1 MCDPI
6 SMALGSLVVGTAKSV
21 AQFKA
26 ESAAA
31 DQQNAYYRE
40 NAARA
45 NKAAQEQMFQT
56 QQRMLQEQEAGAE
69 EKIKNMR
76 DARADRASA
85 TVAAGESG
93 ASGLSV
99 DALLREFSINESQA
113 NDAVDRNT
121 ELSINQLQNEITGIR
136 ANAEDRINGVQR
148 AAKPSF
154 FNTGLKIAGQGLDAY
169 SMYSDLKEKRK
180 PKA

>member
-6 SMALGSLVVGTAKSV
+6 SMALTSLAVGAAQSV
-21 AQFKA
+21 AQYQA

-31 DQQNAYYRE
+31 AQQNAYYRD

-56 QQRMLQEQEAGAE
+56 QQRMLQEQEAGAD

-93 ASGLSV
+93 VSGLSV

-121 ELSINQLQNEITGIR
+121 ELSLNQLQNEITGIR
-136 ANAEDRINGVQR
+136 SNAEARINGVQR
-148 AAKPSF
+148 AASPSF
-154 FNTGLKIAGQGLDAY
+154 FNTGLSIAAKGLDSY
-169 SMYSDLKEKRK
+169 SMYSNLKSKTVK
-180 PKA
+180 V